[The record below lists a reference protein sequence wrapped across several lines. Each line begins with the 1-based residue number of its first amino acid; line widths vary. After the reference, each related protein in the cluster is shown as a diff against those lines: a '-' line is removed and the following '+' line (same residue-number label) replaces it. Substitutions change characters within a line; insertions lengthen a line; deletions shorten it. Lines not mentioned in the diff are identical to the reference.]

1 MLRSFNIIALA
12 LTIAL
17 SFGLYDVK
25 YRAQH
30 EEQRISLLE
39 RKIAEEQD
47 TMRVLEAEWS
57 YLNAPERLE
66 RLTARYLDL
75 APVRAGQVVS
85 FEDLP
90 SRQPDAELL
99 GLPQPRMGGYASAEV
114 SGQTGGQVQ

>member
-25 YRAQH
+25 YRAQN

-75 APVRAGQVVS
+75 APVRADQVVS

-99 GLPQPRMGGYASAEV
+99 GLPRPRMGGYASAEV
-114 SGQTGGQVQ
+114 PGQTGGQVQ

>member
-25 YRAQH
+25 YRAQN
-30 EEQRISLLE
+30 EEQRILLLKY
-39 RKIAEEQD
+39 KIAEEQD

-75 APVRAGQVVS
+75 APVSADQVVS

-90 SRQPDAELL
+90 SRQPDAGLL

-114 SGQTGGQVQ
+114 PGQTGGQVQ